1 MNEREQEA
9 NRKQSR
15 VRARV
20 EHVFAQQANR
30 PVRNIKQVRAGVKI
44 TDSPDLLETIWSL
57 SGF

>member
-9 NRKQSR
+9 DRKRSK

-30 PVRNIKQVRAGVKI
+30 LVHSIGQVRP
-44 TDSPDLLETIWSL
+44 T
-57 SGF
+57 